1 MVMSGVEEMAA
12 VKDEKR
18 KIEKEN
24 ETLANENQEL
34 RTFSM
39 DGFKIAQNVTS
50 LAGER
55 EKLTIDLADQ
65 AETIK
70 KLLEENLRL
79 QDALDKIQ
87 SGKNNIEDR
96 ENFDM
101 PQDRLAKFKKGA
113 AIRSKG
119 GF

>member
-39 DGFKIAQNVTS
+39 DGFKIAQNVT
-50 LAGER
+50 
-55 EKLTIDLADQ
+55 
-65 AETIK
+65 
-70 KLLEENLRL
+70 
-79 QDALDKIQ
+79 
-87 SGKNNIEDR
+87 
-96 ENFDM
+96 
-101 PQDRLAKFKKGA
+101 
-113 AIRSKG
+113 
-119 GF
+119 